1 MVYYLR
7 MQRDVDKCLSHSGL
21 PDHDPHP
28 VAGAGGHVE
37 GRDRVVTGADVSLK
51 LGSDLLHPFGDV
63 DQGVDGSHVRGAGV
77 AVQQEPD
84 SRELVLGVDADHEV
98 ALVSAIKSW
107 FSM

>member
-37 GRDRVVTGADVSLK
+37 GGDRVVTGADVSLK
-51 LGSDLLHPFGDV
+51 LGSNLRPG
-63 DQGVDGSHVRGAGV
+63 
-77 AVQQEPD
+77 
-84 SRELVLGVDADHEV
+84 LVNNSIL
-98 ALVSAIKSW
+98 
-107 FSM
+107 FC